1 MKAAIRYLH
10 SPDVDDLE
18 SYQPGDPENFG
29 LLVQVMAGPADG
41 PGEESFDV
49 MVCTPGWLAER
60 VRSGG
65 PLIGRHYLIVDTYDF
80 ATIETVLA
88 NAVESEEAPT
98 WNELGERLGRI
109 GKWEFEDYQPSP
121 GDI

>member
-1 MKAAIRYLH
+1 MRAAIRYLH

-18 SYQPGDPENFG
+18 SFQPADPANFM

-49 MVCTPGWLAER
+49 VVCTPAWLAER
-60 VRSGG
+60 VRSNG
-65 PLIGRHYLIVDTYDF
+65 PVIGRHHLIVDTYDF
-80 ATIETVLA
+80 TAIEDALT
-88 NAVESEEAPT
+88 NAVESEEAPS

-109 GKWEFEDYQPSP
+109 GRWEFEDYQPLHR
-121 GDI
+121 DD